1 MDKLII
7 TGMTVAVPGLLLFF
21 SMQAT
26 GKTGNSAI
34 WSGLQNLGGPF
45 QLLGGLF
52 FLVAVGLVVNG
63 VINRCMDTVWIKIYQ
78 KRRQLEPTDQLLA
91 EIDKLPLS
99 YPLKIQLKWVVLH
112 NETPNFPVVQFLG
125 RHGFKIG
132 VCGVILL
139 SLLGYF
145 GQFFYLLDLTSHF
158 KLQYLI
164 GGIIGLFYFAFKRR
178 KPWIIVSLIC
188 ILINFAEIAPWYWAN
203 PAIATPVQSSIP
215 IKVLQSN
222 LLFQNKHYEKLLSFV
237 RQETPDIAAF
247 MEVKGEWKEQL
258 ETLRDILPYAVL
270 KGDIAL
276 YSSLPLKRVYEESLD
291 FKKRGVIAQISL
303 PEKVLS
309 IVVAHTNIPLSK
321 NLFKNRNQQ
330 LEAIADYVAPLN
342 NPALVLGDFNISLW
356 SPIYREFVQNAHLQN
371 ARSGFG
377 IMPTWPSFNPLLS
390 IPIDHCFVNRE
401 IQVFKTRKGPNIGSD
416 HLPLVTDLGVLKE

>member
-7 TGMTVAVPGLLLFF
+7 TGMTVTIPALLLFF
-21 SMQAT
+21 SIQGT
-26 GKTGNSAI
+26 GKVGNSAI

-45 QLLGGLF
+45 KLLGGLF
-52 FLVAVGLVVNG
+52 FLVGVGLVVNG
-63 VINRCMDTVWIKIYQ
+63 LITYCIDTVGIKIYQ
-78 KRRQLEPTDQLLA
+78 KRRQLEPADKLLA

-99 YPLKIQLKWVVLH
+99 YPLKIQLKWLVLH
-112 NETPNFPVVQFLG
+112 NETPKLTPLKFLV
-125 RHGFKIG
+125 RHGFKVG
-132 VCGVILL
+132 VCGLVLL
-139 SLLGYF
+139 SIMGYL
-145 GQFFYLLDLTSHF
+145 GQFSYLLDLTSHF

-178 KPWIIVSLIC
+178 KAWIIVSLIC
-188 ILINFAEIAPWYWAN
+188 ILINFAEIAPWYWPN

-215 IKVLQSN
+215 LKVLQSN

-247 MEVKGEWKEQL
+247 MEIKGEWNQQL

-270 KGDIAL
+270 KGDTAL
-276 YSSLPLKRVYEESLD
+276 YSSLPLERVYEGSLD
-291 FKKRGVIAQISL
+291 SEKRGVVAQISL
-303 PEKVLS
+303 PEKVLT
-309 IVVAHTNIPLSK
+309 IVLAHTHIPVSK
-321 NLFKNRNQQ
+321 NLFKKRNQQ

-356 SPIYREFVQNAHLQN
+356 SPIYRKFVKNSNLQN

-377 IMPTWPSFNPLLS
+377 IMPTWPTPNPLLS

-401 IQVFKTRKGPNIGSD
+401 IQVLKTRKGPNIGSD

>member
-1 MDKLII
+1 
-7 TGMTVAVPGLLLFF
+7 MTIAVPALLLFF
-21 SMQAT
+21 SIHST

-45 QLLGGLF
+45 KLLGGLL
-52 FLVAVGLVVNG
+52 FLVGVGLVVNA
-63 VINRCMDTVWIKIYQ
+63 VINGCIDTFLIKIYQ
-78 KRRQLEPTDQLLA
+78 KRRQLEPADKLLA
-91 EIDKLPLS
+91 EIDQFPLS
-99 YPLKIQLKWVVLH
+99 YPLKIQIKWVILH
-112 NETPNFPVVQFLG
+112 NETPKLTIVNFLG
-125 RHGFKIG
+125 MDSFKLG
-132 VCGVILL
+132 VCGLICL
-139 SLLGYF
+139 SIMGYLG
-145 GQFFYLLDLTSHF
+145 QVSYLLDLTSHF

-188 ILINFAEIAPWYWAN
+188 ILLNLAEIAPWYWPN

-215 IKVLQSN
+215 LKVLQSN
-222 LLFQNKHYEKLLSFV
+222 LLFQNKNYEKLLKFV

-247 MEVKGEWKEQL
+247 MEVKGEWNAQL

-276 YSSLPLKRVYEESLD
+276 YSSLPLKRVYEGSLD
-291 FKKRGVIAQISL
+291 SEKRGVVAQISL
-303 PEKVLS
+303 PEKVLT
-309 IVVAHTNIPLSK
+309 ILLAHTQIPVSK
-321 NLFKNRNQQ
+321 NLFKKRNQQ

-356 SPIYREFVQNAHLQN
+356 SPIYRKFVKNSNLQN

-377 IMPTWPSFNPLLS
+377 IMPTWPTPNPLLS

-401 IQVFKTRKGPNIGSD
+401 IQVLNTRKGPNIGSD

>member
-1 MDKLII
+1 
-7 TGMTVAVPGLLLFF
+7 MTVTIPALLLFL
-21 SMQAT
+21 SIQAT

-34 WSGLQNLGGPF
+34 LSGLQNLGGPF
-45 QLLGGLF
+45 KLVGGLF
-52 FLVAVGLVVNG
+52 VLVGVGLVVNW
-63 VINRCMDTVWIKIYQ
+63 VINYCLDTVAIKIYQ
-78 KRRQLEPTDQLLA
+78 KRRQLETADKLLT
-91 EIDKLPLS
+91 EIDRLPLS

-112 NETPNFPVVQFLG
+112 NETQKLTELQFLG
-125 RHGFKIG
+125 RHGVKVG
-132 VCGVILL
+132 VCGLILL
-139 SLLGYF
+139 SILGYL

-164 GGIIGLFYFAFKRR
+164 GGIIGFFYFAFKRR
-178 KPWIIVSLIC
+178 KSWIIVSLIC
-188 ILINFAEIAPWYWAN
+188 IVLNLAEIAPWYWPN

-215 IKVLQSN
+215 LKVLQSN
-222 LLFQNKHYEKLLSFV
+222 LLFQNKQYEKLLSFV

-247 MEVKGEWKEQL
+247 MEVKTEWKEQL

-276 YSSLPLKRVYEESLD
+276 YSSLPLTRVYENSLD
-291 FKKRGVIAQISL
+291 SQKRGVIAQISF

-321 NLFKNRNQQ
+321 NLFKKRNQQ

-342 NPALVLGDFNISLW
+342 NPTLVVGDFNISLW
-356 SPIYREFVQNAHLQN
+356 SPIYKKFVKNSNLKN

-377 IMPTWPSFNPLLS
+377 IMPTWPSLNPLLS

-401 IQVFKTRKGPNIGSD
+401 IQVLNTRKGPNIGSD